1 MSAPHDSILS
11 ITNKGNQMQSIRI
24 VTLSPTG
31 LVQEFV
37 QECRNPE
44 TALAIIQGTMQ
55 GCTNTGWSIK
65 ELSVL

>member
-1 MSAPHDSILS
+1 
-11 ITNKGNQMQSIRI
+11 MQSIRI